1 MAVYGAMWPLYAKQW
16 DRMTIKPS
24 RVNDVDRV
32 AHEILANKERY
43 VAVQDKTGV
52 PWSLIAGLHYRES
65 DLDFSTYLG
74 NGEPLNRKTRLVPR
88 GRGPFSS
95 WEEGAIDA
103 LKYDGLS
110 SVFDFRI
117 EKQLYLAERF
127 NGWGYQKRGL
137 PSPYLWG
144 GTNIQRA
151 GKYVSDG
158 HWSGSTWDR
167 QLGVAPIWVRLASL
181 DPSIQFTR
189 ED

>member
-1 MAVYGAMWPLYAKQW
+1 MPKYGAMWPTYARQW
-16 DRMTIKPS
+16 DRMVVKPS
-24 RVNDVDRV
+24 RVRDVD
-32 AHEILANKERY
+32 AAAQTILAHKDRY
-43 VAVQDKTGV
+43 VMVQDKTGV
-52 PWSLIAGLHYRES
+52 PWYLIAGLHMRES

-88 GRGPFSS
+88 GRGPFAS

-110 SVFDFRI
+110 SVFDWRI
-117 EKQLYLAERF
+117 EKQLYMAEKF
-127 NGWGYQKRGL
+127 NGFGYAKKGL

-144 GTNIQRA
+144 GSNIQRA
-151 GKYVSDG
+151 GKFVGDG
-158 HWSGSTWDR
+158 RWSGDTWDK
-167 QLGVAPIWVRLASL
+167 QLGVAPVWVRLASL